1 MARPDDHE
9 PGSKSNAGWI
19 VVGFVAVIAL
29 LVIGFFAVDA
39 IIGRQ

>member
-1 MARPDDHE
+1 M
-9 PGSKSNAGWI
+9 PGNADSTSNALWI
-19 VVGFVAVIAL
+19 AIGSVAVIAL